1 MVRFAVEVLSLANVE
16 PHPNADRLELAVV
29 GNYRVIVGKNAFRP
43 GDLVAYIPEGAL
55 LPDRLIEE
63 LGIRG
68 YLAGSQHNRV
78 KAAKL
83 RGVLSQGLVYG
94 AREHWQAGE
103 DVAEELGIVK
113 WEPEIPLGMA
123 GEVEAAPGW
132 WQSFDIEAYN
142 RFPQLLLAGE
152 PVYVTEKIHGTCG
165 LFGASEGNFF
175 VSSKGLSD
183 KHLVLRRDEANI
195 YWRAAESYRIHQM
208 IEVTFGRYHRVQI
221 FAEVYGAHS
230 PNGKPVQDLTY
241 NSAFG
246 LRLVVFDIAI
256 DGRFLEYEDALE
268 RAAQMGLPAVPLLYH
283 GPFDAVQVLSLA
295 EGRETLTGLHAN
307 VREGIVIRPE
317 KMKIADEIGRIVLK
331 HVGTGYLTR
340 TGAHLTEYT

>member
-94 AREHWQAGE
+94 A
-103 DVAEELGIVK
+103 
-113 WEPEIPLGMA
+113 
-123 GEVEAAPGW
+123 
-132 WQSFDIEAYN
+132 
-142 RFPQLLLAGE
+142 
-152 PVYVTEKIHGTCG
+152 
-165 LFGASEGNFF
+165 
-175 VSSKGLSD
+175 
-183 KHLVLRRDEANI
+183 
-195 YWRAAESYRIHQM
+195 
-208 IEVTFGRYHRVQI
+208 
-221 FAEVYGAHS
+221 HS

-283 GPFDAVQVLSLA
+283 GPFDAVQVLALA

-307 VREGIVIRPE
+307 IREGIVIRPE
-317 KMKIADEIGRIVLK
+317 HMRVADEIGRIVLK
-331 HVGTGYLTR
+331 HVGSGYLTR
-340 TGAHLTEYT
+340 TGTHLTEYT